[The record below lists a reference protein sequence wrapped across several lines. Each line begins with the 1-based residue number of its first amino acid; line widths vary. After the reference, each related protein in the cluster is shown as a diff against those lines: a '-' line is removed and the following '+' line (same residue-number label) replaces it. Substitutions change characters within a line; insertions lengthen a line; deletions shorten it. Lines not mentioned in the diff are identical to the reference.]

1 MFNINHLVDPV
12 SRAYDALSERKDDE
26 LRLALADFKN
36 AWSSEECRKYMG
48 DLRIVS
54 ELPGIGKEPALY
66 LESRRGQV
74 DHLQRYGRTMSIM
87 ASSHPVEISE
97 LRNVSGELYAI
108 LTKVKAWEEETSPDL
123 LVSVGREES
132 LN

>member
-48 DLRIVS
+48 
-54 ELPGIGKEPALY
+54 EEPALY